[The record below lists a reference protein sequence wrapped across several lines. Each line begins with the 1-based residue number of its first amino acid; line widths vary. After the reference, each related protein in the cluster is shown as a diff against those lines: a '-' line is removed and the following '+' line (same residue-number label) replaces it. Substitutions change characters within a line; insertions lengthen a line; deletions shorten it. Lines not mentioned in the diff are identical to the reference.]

1 MEPLWLWEETH
12 VLRVVGS
19 NPSTEY
25 WMDIFS
31 HLIVTKIVWKDE
43 NKENWWK
50 RLKMD
55 LDYLTMT
62 LADNSVGMDMMVQA
76 DMVTDRSARLS
87 SDPGT

>member
-1 MEPLWLWEETH
+1 
-12 VLRVVGS
+12 
-19 NPSTEY
+19 
-25 WMDIFS
+25 
-31 HLIVTKIVWKDE
+31 
-43 NKENWWK
+43 
-50 RLKMD
+50 MD